1 MGSIG
6 PWQVIII
13 LLVVVLLFGA
23 KKLPQIGKGMVK
35 LLEILK
41 NLLMIL
47 TMQQIL
53 LLLHQKEM
61 KIFLKLQTALK
72 KKKTL
77 SLI

>member
-1 MGSIG
+1 ME
-6 PWQVIII
+6 QV
-13 LLVVVLLFGA
+13 
-23 KKLPQIGKGMVK
+23 
-35 LLEILK
+35 LEILK

-47 TMQQIL
+47 TMQRIL